1 MAGLIQIKQLARML
15 SLGQLRKL
23 EEWMHELIRKLEAQA
38 LAERQPSGKQVV
50 EEQTYKNTTYRL
62 EGIRCGKENCKCMGG
77 KLHGPYWY
85 SYIRVDDKVKSQ
97 YIGKKLPHELQRAK
111 RK

>member
-23 EEWMHELIRKLEAQA
+23 DEWMHELIRKLEEKELTA
-38 LAERQPSGKQVV
+38 RQPSGKQVV
-50 EEQTYKNTTYRL
+50 EEQTHKNTKYRL
-62 EGIRCGKENCKCMGG
+62 EGIRCGKENCKCMSG

-85 SYIRVDDKVKSQ
+85 SYTRVHDKVRSR
-97 YIGKKLPHELQRAK
+97 YIGKNPPRGIERSKK
-111 RK
+111 

>member
-23 EEWMHELIRKLEAQA
+23 EEWMHELIRKLEEKA
-38 LAERQPSGKQVV
+38 LAERQPSGKQAVD
-50 EEQTYKNTTYRL
+50 EQTRMNTTYRL
-62 EGIRCGKENCKCMGG
+62 EGIRCGKENCKCMSG

-85 SYIRVDDKVKSQ
+85 SYTRVHDKVRSR
-97 YIGKKLPHELQRAK
+97 YIGKNLPRGIERPK